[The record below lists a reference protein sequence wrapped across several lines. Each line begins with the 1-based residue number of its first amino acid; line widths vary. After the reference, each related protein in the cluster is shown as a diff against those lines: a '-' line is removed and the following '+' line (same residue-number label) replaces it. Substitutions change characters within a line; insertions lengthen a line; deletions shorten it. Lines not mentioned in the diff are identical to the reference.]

1 MDTQGSIEIPVL
13 TWDAPDIGIRP
24 VTKYQIRP
32 DIWPNM
38 LLLVFNN
45 GSLAGRHSFLILILI
60 CSSFIN
66 NNNFFVIKS
75 WLSDRLHTGY
85 PANRSP
91 LHP

>member
-13 TWDAPDIGIRP
+13 TRDAPDIGIRP

-38 LLLVFNN
+38 LL
-45 GSLAGRHSFLILILI
+45 LAGRHSFLILILI

-75 WLSDRLHTGY
+75 WLSGRLHTGY